1 MLVKEL
7 EIPKELFDLAVEE
20 YDCDWKSNLVK
31 IKRFTFGETNDISRK
46 STNIKMYQ
54 VGGVMKPDVNI
65 DSTEIQVLTLL
76 KGVAEAPWEVNNVS
90 VVNNLP
96 PHVANW
102 VLRQI
107 EEFNSVSVKKK
118 GSTQDSS
125 GE

>member
-7 EIPKELFDLAVEE
+7 EIPKELFNLAVEE
-20 YDCDWKSNLVK
+20 YDCDWKNNIVK

-76 KGVAEAPWEVNNVS
+76 KGVAEAPWGVNDIS
-90 VVNNLP
+90 VVNQLP
-96 PHVANW
+96 PQIANW
-102 VLRQI
+102 VLKEI
-107 EEFNSVSVKKK
+107 EEFNSVSFKKK
-118 GSTQDSS
+118 GSLVTSS
-125 GE
+125 

>member
-7 EIPKELFDLAVEE
+7 EIPKELFNLAVEE
-20 YDCDWKSNLVK
+20 YDCDWKNNIVK

-76 KGVAEAPWEVNNVS
+76 KGVAEAPWGVNYIS
-90 VVNNLP
+90 VVNQLP
-96 PHVANW
+96 PQIANW
-102 VLRQI
+102 VLKEI
-107 EEFNSVSVKKK
+107 EEFNSVSFKKK
-118 GSTQDSS
+118 GSLVTSS
-125 GE
+125 